1 MDLESYD
8 TYDLVLMHLLETNQ
22 VDSVEEANY
31 VMTEMDGKTILEIKK
46 LMESMPDYV
55 RDSIGRQYG
64 TGKYKGQ
71 KYTIEDKKNVINW
84 YSRIK
89 A

>member
-1 MDLESYD
+1 
-8 TYDLVLMHLLETNQ
+8 
-22 VDSVEEANY
+22 
-31 VMTEMDGKTILEIKK
+31 MDGKTINDIKA
-46 LMESMPDYV
+46 LAEGMPQYV

-71 KYTIEDKKNVINW
+71 PYTIEDKKNVINW

>member
-1 MDLESYD
+1 MESFD
-8 TYDLVLMHLLETNQ
+8 AYDLVLNYLMETSQ
-22 VDSVEEANY
+22 VESIEEANY
-31 VMTEMDGKTILEIKK
+31 VMMEMDGKTINEIRQ
-46 LMESMPDYV
+46 LAEGMPQYV

-71 KYTIEDKKNVINW
+71 KYTIEDKKNVVNW